1 MLIQA
6 KEEAIPRFDPISGAE
21 YLSVL
26 REMVGGDP
34 VGLVGSV
41 HAILRNG
48 DGEISHEA
56 ILKNLITQVGD
67 QLYGERGAGIA
78 SPPALITGMRLGNSA
93 SPAAVSKTATPG
105 ATLSAYKAG
114 SNAAIAATFPTSSL
128 SGSSRRIQFKSSWA
142 AGIATDTTLS
152 EAILVND
159 TIATDAT
166 SALANVISRVLLSP
180 VINKGASD
188 TLDLIWNQDLLGA

>member
-1 MLIQA
+1 MNTKKITVVDELGFERQYDRDLLRFQ
-6 KEEAIPRFDPISGAE
+6 EEAG
-21 YLSVL
+21 LK
-26 REMVGGDP
+26 
-34 VGLVGSV
+34 GLVV
-41 HAILRNG
+41 AQLWDENG
-48 DGEISHEA
+48 E
-56 ILKNLITQVGD
+56 LKHCDSYSNLITQVGD

-78 SPPALITGMRLGNSA
+78 SPPSLITGMRLGNSA

-114 SNAAIAATFPTSSL
+114 SNAAIAGGFPTSSL

-188 TLDLIWNQDLLGA
+188 TLDLIWNQDILGA